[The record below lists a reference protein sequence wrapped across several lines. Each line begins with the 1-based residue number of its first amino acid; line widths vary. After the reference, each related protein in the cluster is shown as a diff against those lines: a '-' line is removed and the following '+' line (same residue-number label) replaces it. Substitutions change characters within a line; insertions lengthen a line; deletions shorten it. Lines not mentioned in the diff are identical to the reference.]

1 MLAEHARQRQDEL
14 KSLNISKTT
23 SSDARRFFVD
33 PSAENVT
40 HDHSARVSLAQGAA
54 FLQFSRSLVE
64 TGRLSQR
71 ALAWA
76 LAPAESSSEYA
87 CCQFLQEAELPTAR
101 RESQRRELAD
111 AMEKIFTSSSA
122 DKSHIAWAIPT
133 IVESFLAEANARA
146 RRRRG
151 VYYTPPELARFVIR
165 GVDSQLASQFQLA
178 DGLASAVGVHA
189 LACVRDENTLKREL
203 QRRAAKRIPADAAPF
218 VRLLDPAVGSGAFLL
233 AAVECIGGRLAE
245 KWERVKENKEH
256 AARWWASQWNAQL
269 QSKLTGFEISRLQ
282 AMMARVALAVMLEHW
297 HYQFID
303 APPCPIYVADS
314 LAGPNSGRAP
324 ELPATVIV
332 GNPPFAAISANRS
345 AWIQQLLRGDDGERG
360 DLANYYQ
367 IDGQPLGERKLWL
380 QDDYVKFMRY
390 AQWHIERAGRGIVAL
405 VTNHGYLDNPTF
417 RGMRQQ
423 LLKTFPAM
431 QIVNLHGNS
440 RAARCG
446 SSSERDENVFAIEQG
461 VSVGFFSRDAGQPV
475 ARVRYGELR
484 GARKHKLAR
493 LDSTTPDDL
502 AARELSPKSPLYL
515 FCPRDETA
523 DQEFRSG
530 FSLEQVMPENVTAPV
545 TARDHLVVAMS
556 REELVARIEQF
567 CDSKTSDAQIRRHF
581 FPRPRSH
588 KYPAGDTRGWR
599 LADARRW
606 LQQSEQWRRCIRP
619 CWYRPFDQR
628 MILWCEQMIDWPR
641 GELINQLIK
650 GQETDN
656 ESKHV
661 DQAGF
666 ETLQLALIARRQIP
680 PAHQAQFFWIV
691 DGLTLDG
698 VIRSDNRG
706 SESVFPL
713 YRCETHDGQLQRTLN
728 FSPELLAAYAAA
740 RGRQNRT
747 TPLEN
752 DLPLGRELLCVIYA
766 EFFSPA
772 YRNRFADCFR
782 AAFPRVFPP
791 KSAELCQTLHALGS
805 RLIELHLLQAEQIP
819 QLAKLAWEGPRASG
833 PASAKTRRFPYWE
846 AGRIALNA
854 ECSLNGVD
862 EPTWRFG
869 VGGHQVCRKW
879 LKDRRGAPLGE
890 KDRHLYRRIVAS
902 IAETLEI
909 MPLIDAAI
917 SEHGGWPDAFQKNVA
932 ADK

>member
-1 MLAEHARQRQDEL
+1 MSR
-14 KSLNISKTT
+14 
-23 SSDARRFFVD
+23 D
-33 PSAENVT
+33 PAACE
-40 HDHSARVSLAQGAA
+40 SLAQGAA
-54 FLQFSRSLVE
+54 FLQFSQGLVE

-87 CCQFLQEAELPTAR
+87 CCQFLQEAELPAAR
-101 RESQRRELAD
+101 RESQRRERVD
-111 AMEKIFTSSSA
+111 AMENLFASAA

-133 IVESFLAEANARA
+133 IVESFLAEANAGA

-178 DGLASAVGVHA
+178 DGLA
-189 LACVRDENTLKREL
+189 
-203 QRRAAKRIPADAAPF
+203 DAAPL
-218 VRLLDPAVGSGAFLL
+218 VRLLDPASGSGAFLL

-245 KWERVKENKEH
+245 KKARRAKESEEQ
-256 AARWWASQWNAQL
+256 AAQWWASQWNAQL
-269 QSKLTGFEISRLQ
+269 QSKLTGFEISPLQ
-282 AMMARVALAVMLEHW
+282 AMMARVALAAMLEHW
-297 HYQFID
+297 SYAFIA

-314 LAGPNSGRAP
+314 LAGLKP
-324 ELPATVIV
+324 EQAHGLPSTVIV
-332 GNPPFAAISANRS
+332 GNPPFSAISANRS
-345 AWIQQLLRGDDGERG
+345 AWIQQLLRGDDGECG
-360 DLANYYQ
+360 DLANYYHV
-367 IDGQPLGERKLWL
+367 DRQPLGERKLWL

-423 LLKTFPAM
+423 LLETFPSM
-431 QIVNLHGNS
+431 HIVNLHGNS

-461 VSVGFFSRDAGQPV
+461 VSVGFFSRV
-475 ARVRYGELR
+475 ARQPSARQTSAQVRYGELR
-484 GARKHKLAR
+484 GARKSKLAR
-493 LDSTTPDDL
+493 LDSAAPDDL

-515 FCPRDETA
+515 LCPRDETA

-556 REELVARIEQF
+556 REELIARIEKF

-581 FPRPRSH
+581 FSRPRSH

-606 LQQSEQWRRCIRP
+606 LQQSDAWRRCIRP
-619 CWYRPFDQR
+619 CWYRPFDRR

-641 GELINQLIK
+641 GALIQQLISEEAT
-650 GQETDN
+650 GEQNDL
-656 ESKHV
+656 SKNSH
-661 DQAGF
+661 ANHNISHNGGF

-680 PAHQAQFFWIV
+680 PAHDAQFFWIV

-713 YRCETHDGQLQRTLN
+713 YRCETHDGQLHRTLN

-740 RGRQNRT
+740 SGRQNRVA
-747 TPLEN
+747 PLEN

-791 KSAELCQTLHALGS
+791 KSAELCRKLHAMGR
-805 RLIELHLLQAEQIP
+805 RLIELHLLRAEQLP
-819 QLAKLAWEGPRASG
+819 LLARLAWEGPCTSE
-833 PASAKTRRFPYWE
+833 PVSVKTRRFPYWE
-846 AGRIALNA
+846 AGRIALDA

-890 KDRHLYRRIVAS
+890 KERHLYRRIVAS